1 MRFFSWAHPARK
13 PTRILSVRIIGKVAV
28 EICRCLL
35 LFFDSRKRF
44 GHRGISIPAPAL
56 PDIDEV
62 QIDCRGRGPEQHRLR
77 PLLDPEQHQA
87 ILVFVDDRPCLG
99 Q

>member
-13 PTRILSVRIIGKVAV
+13 PIRKLSVRIIGKVAA
-28 EICRCLL
+28 ENCRRLL
-35 LFFDSRKRF
+35 LFFDSRGRF
-44 GHRGISIPAPAL
+44 GPRGISIPAPAL
-56 PDIDEV
+56 PDIDEIR
-62 QIDCRGRGPEQHRLR
+62 IDCRRRGPEQHRLR